1 MSRGPKGEKR
11 PAAFK
16 TKLGR
21 LYPPQDA
28 PTQIGVGPLLMAELD
43 AIKALRPTGGLMLRR
58 DGSGLPWG
66 GKGEMLRSISH
77 SACCSP
83 QCQPRLTCTTPIA
96 AASPTAC
103 TAIQRFGQAI

>member
-1 MSRGPKGEKR
+1 MSRGPKGEK
-11 PAAFK
+11 PSPTFK

-21 LYPPQDA
+21 LYPRQDA
-28 PTQIGVGPLLMAELD
+28 PNAIGVGIAP